1 MIRSTGGDQV
11 PGWVLR
17 LPDELDRWIRTKAA
31 QETIKQNK
39 RVSMNSLVVEILTRA
54 MEAEKKER

>member
-1 MIRSTGGDQV
+1 M

-17 LPDELDRWIRTKAA
+17 LPDDLDRWIRKKAA
-31 QETIKQNK
+31 TETIKQNK

-54 MEAEKKER
+54 MEAEKKKGE

>member
-1 MIRSTGGDQV
+1 LKGDNQV

-17 LPDELDRWIRTKAA
+17 LPDDLDRWIRKKAA
-31 QETIKQNK
+31 TETIKQNK

-54 MEAEKKER
+54 MEAEKKKGE